1 MEIVN
6 VRKIQTYRGFLGVY
20 LSQTDNNC
28 WEAKSQWIEEVLQK
42 MAILHLILYIRIK
55 GRDIKGVT

>member
-20 LSQTDNNC
+20 LSQTNNC
-28 WEAKSQWIEEVLQK
+28 WEVKSQWIEEVLQK